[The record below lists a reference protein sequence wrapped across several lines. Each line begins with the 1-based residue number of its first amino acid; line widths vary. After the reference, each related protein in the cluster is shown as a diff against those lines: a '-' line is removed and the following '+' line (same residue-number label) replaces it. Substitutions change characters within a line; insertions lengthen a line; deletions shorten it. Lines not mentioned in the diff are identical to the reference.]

1 MENQTGPGK
10 LVTYGIA
17 SAGLLVAL
25 YRIRP
30 FAKFTKPSDVPLY
43 FLHSRV
49 PLQGTVMRVEPSD
62 GVLLMVNHESLLPFP
77 HLNRKSYLPVKISG
91 VDVTG
96 NGISWLQSVINGN
109 RVTFVPVAK
118 ENKYL
123 ECIVTMPQTNQ
134 DTLKVGEEL
143 VKLGLGT
150 MHEPSMGL
158 KDRQVLAYKKSL
170 ASAQR
175 WAQFRRNGYWHF
187 ARQPTN
193 WWKFQIYFIH
203 KMKSLLPTYIAKR
216 FDV

>member
-1 MENQTGPGK
+1 MVSVG
-10 LVTYGIA
+10 
-17 SAGLLVAL
+17 LVAKGI
-25 YRIRP
+25 Y
-30 FAKFTKPSDVPLY
+30 ASCCSK
-43 FLHSRV
+43 H
-49 PLQGTVMRVEPSD
+49 
-62 GVLLMVNHESLLPFP
+62 
-77 HLNRKSYLPVKISG
+77 
-91 VDVTG
+91 VDLA
-96 NGISWLQSVINGN
+96 GISWLQSVINGN

-123 ECIVTMPQTNQ
+123 ECIVTMPQTNQVRAARILHKYIHASVYARTAVRTVLMYMLLLQQ